1 MLKTVKIKFKYFRL
15 YRNVLAASFVNK
27 LNIKDLGIDRTQ
39 FENRSVRADSTTKLT
54 CRIFQTE
61 LKT

>member
-27 LNIKDLGIDRTQ
+27 LNIKNLGIDRTQ
-39 FENRSVRADSTTKLT
+39 FENRSE
-54 CRIFQTE
+54 QTV
-61 LKT
+61 LQS